1 MTEKKEDGHYVA
13 ASIGDDTVTALKKWC
28 KENDL
33 PVQDNV
39 FDELHIT
46 ICYSRKVF
54 PFKKDEL
61 IEDLSKW
68 RVKPVKFD
76 VFGTEDTSKYLVLVV
91 SCKKLTDRWQHYMD
105 QGASFDFDDYV
116 AHISLVKGYEG
127 TKEDAKELDVG
138 SLPKLVLKSEY
149 YQPLDL
155 SKWSSFAFNLL

>member
-1 MTEKKEDGHYVA
+1 MVLVEKKEEGHYVA
-13 ASIGDDTVTALKKWC
+13 ASVSADTVADLKKWC

-33 PVQDNV
+33 SVQDKV

-54 PFKKDEL
+54 PFKKDDL

-68 RVKPVKFD
+68 RVKPVKFE

-91 SCKKLTDRWQHYMD
+91 NCKKLTDRWQHYMD
-105 QGASFDFDDYV
+105 QGASFDFDNYT
-116 AHISLVKGYEG
+116 AHISLVKGYDG
-127 TKEDAKELDVG
+127 TKEDAEELDVE

-149 YQPLDL
+149 HQPLDT
-155 SKWSSFAFNLL
+155 SK